1 MEELKKQLAELVKAG
16 FIQPSKSPFGAP
28 ILFVK
33 KKDGTMRMCVDYRAL
48 NNITIKNAYPLPRVD
63 ELFDRLQ
70 GAQYFSKIDLRSGY
84 HQIRISPEDVPKT
97 AFRTRYGH
105 FEFLVLPFGL
115 TNAPGTFMHLMH
127 QTFREF
133 LDEFVLV
140 FLDDILIFSK
150 TLEEH
155 ERHVTAVLQKLRDS
169 KLYAKESKCE
179 FFKTEV
185 EFLGHHVGRNGVRM
199 MDDKIEAIN
208 AWPIPTKVTDVRSF
222 LGTAGYYRKFIRDFS
237 RVAAPLSNL
246 THDNV
251 KFVWSTAEQDAF
263 EQLKAAIVRGPVLIL
278 PDPKLPF
285 TVHVDASGFATGA
298 VLQQDQ
304 GHGLQPIAYLSKKML
319 DAETRYPIH
328 EQELLAIIV
337 ALKSWRHY
345 LMGSKF
351 TITIMSDHKSLT
363 QFKTQ
368 PQLSGRQARWQDV
381 LANYNF
387 DIQYVEGKANIVAD
401 GLSRR
406 PDHQRLSTV
415 LAESVALFTQ
425 ETAPAHRISAA
436 TTLLADIHDAIKVD
450 RAYQAEL
457 KKRRHRSDLIQVQGG
472 FLYHHLN
479 RLYIPNDLA
488 LQTRILQECHDA
500 PTGGHL
506 GKDKTIEQ
514 VKRRFY
520 WPGMDRSIQL
530 YVTSCDACQRNKPS
544 QQAPMGPMM
553 PLPIPAR
560 PWQQVSLD
568 LITALPKSRS
578 GNDAIVVFVDK
589 LTKMV
594 HYVPTTTHVTAPQL
608 ATLFMREVVRLH
620 GVPES
625 ILSDRDPRFT
635 AHFWKAFWSQLGTTL
650 TMSTAYHPQTD
661 GQTERANRTL
671 EEMLRSRVNFA
682 QTDWDEHLA
691 VAELAINNAKQAST
705 GYTPFYLNYGQE
717 VQLPLDQ
724 AVAGLLPSNNPEAA
738 ERIQRLK
745 NDLARAHTN
754 IAQAQKRQA
763 RYADQHRRDVTFVVG
778 DRVLLST
785 EHLKLLGSEKRT
797 PKLTCKFLGPFKI
810 KRVVNANSYELDLPA
825 QLQIHPVLNIDRL
838 RPYRDG
844 QSAFPSRPAPDSR
857 PPPEVTLENGA
868 ALWEVESILGRRGRG
883 ARVRYLVKWLGYPL
897 HESTWE
903 PLSSLASSA
912 ESIQAYEDAL
922 RRQASL

>member
-1 MEELKKQLAELVKAG
+1 M
-16 FIQPSKSPFGAP
+16 
-28 ILFVK
+28 
-33 KKDGTMRMCVDYRAL
+33 
-48 NNITIKNAYPLPRVD
+48 
-63 ELFDRLQ
+63 
-70 GAQYFSKIDLRSGY
+70 
-84 HQIRISPEDVPKT
+84 
-97 AFRTRYGH
+97 
-105 FEFLVLPFGL
+105 
-115 TNAPGTFMHLMH
+115 
-127 QTFREF
+127 
-133 LDEFVLV
+133 
-140 FLDDILIFSK
+140 
-150 TLEEH
+150 
-155 ERHVTAVLQKLRDS
+155 
-169 KLYAKESKCE
+169 
-179 FFKTEV
+179 
-185 EFLGHHVGRNGVRM
+185 
-199 MDDKIEAIN
+199 
-208 AWPIPTKVTDVRSF
+208 
-222 LGTAGYYRKFIRDFS
+222 
-237 RVAAPLSNL
+237 
-246 THDNV
+246 
-251 KFVWSTAEQDAF
+251 
-263 EQLKAAIVRGPVLIL
+263 
-278 PDPKLPF
+278 
-285 TVHVDASGFATGA
+285 
-298 VLQQDQ
+298 
-304 GHGLQPIAYLSKKML
+304 SKKML

-387 DIQYVEGKANIVAD
+387 DIQYVEGKANVVAD

-406 PDHQRLSTV
+406 PDHQLSAMQLL
-415 LAESVALFTQ
+415 LAESVEIFTR
-425 ETAPAHRISAA
+425 ETTPTHRISAA

-450 RAYQAEL
+450 PAYQSEL
-457 KKRRHRSDLIQVQGG
+457 NKRRQRSDLIQVQGG

-479 RLYIPNDLA
+479 RLYVPNDLA

-506 GKDKTIEQ
+506 GKDKTVEQ

-520 WPGMDRSIQL
+520 WPGMDKFIAQ

-594 HYVPTTTHVTAPQL
+594 HYVPTTTTVTAPQL

-650 TMSTAYHPQTD
+650 AMSTAYHPQSD

-671 EEMLRSRVNFA
+671 EEMLKSRVNFA

-705 GYTPFYLNYGQE
+705 GFTPFYLNYGQE

-738 ERIQRLK
+738 ERIRRLQV
-745 NDLARAHTN
+745 DLARARTN
-754 IAQAQKRQA
+754 IEHAQQRQS
-763 RYADQHRRDVTFVVG
+763 RYADQHRRPVTFVVG
-778 DRVLLST
+778 DQVLLST

-797 PKLTCKFLGPFKI
+797 PKLTCKYLGPFKI
-810 KRVVNANSYELDLPA
+810 RRVVNANAYELDLPSSM
-825 QLQIHPVLNIDRL
+825 QIHPVINIDRL
-838 RPYRDG
+838 KPYRDG
-844 QSAFPSRPAPDSR
+844 QSAFPTRPAPDSR

-883 ARVRYLVKWLGYPL
+883 ARVRYLVKWRGYPI

-903 PLSSLASSA
+903 PLSALEGAPEAIRDYENALEHQNSL
-912 ESIQAYEDAL
+912 
-922 RRQASL
+922 

>member
-1 MEELKKQLAELVKAG
+1 
-16 FIQPSKSPFGAP
+16 
-28 ILFVK
+28 
-33 KKDGTMRMCVDYRAL
+33 
-48 NNITIKNAYPLPRVD
+48 
-63 ELFDRLQ
+63 
-70 GAQYFSKIDLRSGY
+70 
-84 HQIRISPEDVPKT
+84 
-97 AFRTRYGH
+97 
-105 FEFLVLPFGL
+105 
-115 TNAPGTFMHLMH
+115 
-127 QTFREF
+127 
-133 LDEFVLV
+133 
-140 FLDDILIFSK
+140 
-150 TLEEH
+150 
-155 ERHVTAVLQKLRDS
+155 
-169 KLYAKESKCE
+169 
-179 FFKTEV
+179 
-185 EFLGHHVGRNGVRM
+185 
-199 MDDKIEAIN
+199 
-208 AWPIPTKVTDVRSF
+208 
-222 LGTAGYYRKFIRDFS
+222 
-237 RVAAPLSNL
+237 
-246 THDNV
+246 
-251 KFVWSTAEQDAF
+251 
-263 EQLKAAIVRGPVLIL
+263 
-278 PDPKLPF
+278 
-285 TVHVDASGFATGA
+285 
-298 VLQQDQ
+298 
-304 GHGLQPIAYLSKKML
+304 
-319 DAETRYPIH
+319 
-328 EQELLAIIV
+328 
-337 ALKSWRHY
+337 
-345 LMGSKF
+345 MGSKF

-387 DIQYVEGKANIVAD
+387 DIQYVEGKANVVAD

-406 PDHQRLSTV
+406 PDHQLSV
-415 LAESVALFTQ
+415 LADAVALFTQ
-425 ETAPAHRISAA
+425 ETTPAHRISAA

-450 RAYQAEL
+450 PEYQAEL

-506 GKDKTIEQ
+506 GRDKTVEQ

-520 WPGMDRSIQL
+520 WPGMDKFIQQ

-560 PWQQVSLD
+560 PWQQVSVD

-594 HYVPTTTHVTAPQL
+594 HYVPTTTTVTAPQL
-608 ATLFMREVVRLH
+608 ATLFMREVVRLQ

-650 TMSTAYHPQTD
+650 TMSTAYHPQSD

-671 EEMLRSRVNFA
+671 EEMLKSRVNFA

-705 GYTPFYLNYGQE
+705 GFTPFYLNYGQE

-738 ERIQRLK
+738 ERIRRLK
-745 NDLARAHTN
+745 ADLARARTN
-754 IAQAQKRQA
+754 IEHAQQRQS
-763 RYADQHRRDVTFVVG
+763 RYADQHRRAVTFVVG
-778 DRVLLST
+778 DQVLLST

-797 PKLTCKFLGPFKI
+797 PKLTCKYLGPFKI
-810 KRVVNANSYELDLPA
+810 QRVVNANAYELDLPSSM
-825 QLQIHPVLNIDRL
+825 QIHPVINIDRL
-838 RPYRDG
+838 KPYRDG
-844 QSAFPSRPAPDSR
+844 QSAFPARPALDPR
-857 PPPEVTLENGA
+857 PPPAVTLENGA

-883 ARVRYLVKWLGYPL
+883 ARVRYLVKWRGYPI

-903 PLSSLASSA
+903 PPSALEGAPEAIRDYENALEHQNSL
-912 ESIQAYEDAL
+912 
-922 RRQASL
+922 